1 MKLEHFLTPYTK
13 VNSKWV
19 KDLNVRPETL
29 KLLEKNIGKTLSNI
43 NHSRILYDPPPR
55 ILEIKAKINKWDL
68 IKLKSFCTTKETISK
83 VKRQPSDW
91 EKITANE
98 TTDKGLLSKNV
109 FNKGQNPLLFISF
122 LVTHCETPKT
132 CGNIHPLIYYQCL
145 GAIVIIIS
153 TVHPVQKLNICQNL
167 ISAEILILNTTFV
180 NYDLGKR

>member
-1 MKLEHFLTPYTK
+1 MHCFLDVTPSISDTTSILS
-13 VNSKWV
+13 VSS
-19 KDLNVRPETL
+19 RPV
-29 KLLEKNIGKTLSNI
+29 
-43 NHSRILYDPPPR
+43 HQ
-55 ILEIKAKINKWDL
+55 A
-68 IKLKSFCTTKETISK
+68 KETISK

-109 FNKGQNPLLFISF
+109 FKKGQNPLLFISF

-180 NYDLGKR
+180 NYDQGKR